1 MISNVDI
8 SFIPRRRAQLIMEV
22 WKAQGRDKAQAF
34 FTEKAIQ
41 WNSSSEELK
50 QIKEELKK
58 IKK

>member
-1 MISNVDI
+1 
-8 SFIPRRRAQLIMEV
+8 MEV